1 LVEGIAGVGKTHFV
15 QSLVQDLRALG
26 KSVAILSKTHVA
38 SQRAGGCT
46 ADHWVRRH
54 VLHGSPS
61 AAVIWVD
68 EAFQIDV
75 SILAQ
80 FNKIATRQWLLS
92 GDPHQFPPVFD
103 GWRGAPV
110 EESAFRESNL
120 LKTMSGGHRLTLTT
134 CHRSDTELF
143 SWYSSL
149 ITGGARFELPL
160 ADVLAEARLRF
171 HLLVP
176 ARHNLCISHRRRVQL
191 NQAGNERERP
201 ANAVLVK
208 AGQNSKV
215 AGQNMWL
222 WPGIE
227 LLGSAGSRR
236 IRNGLLYTVTAVS
249 HDIVTLGD
257 IQLSHAQAAASL
269 RLSYARTYAS
279 IQGTEFDGTVALW
292 DTEAHHFT
300 RRHLF
305 VALSRAKHASD
316 LHVN

>member
-1 LVEGIAGVGKTHFV
+1 
-15 QSLVQDLRALG
+15 
-26 KSVAILSKTHVA
+26 
-38 SQRAGGCT
+38 
-46 ADHWVRRH
+46 
-54 VLHGSPS
+54 
-61 AAVIWVD
+61 VD

-143 SWYSSL
+143 AWYSSL
-149 ITGGARFELPL
+149 IIGGARFELPL

-171 HLLVP
+171 HLSVP

-249 HDIVTLGD
+249 QDTVTLGD